1 MRYQLRQS
9 SVSAL
14 LILSHIPRL
23 VKDKFKK
30 PAPVG
35 AQAFK
40 SFYIRQGTWTEIVP
54 VPWGSSLTFT
64 VMVASPEPT
73 ILI

>member
-30 PAPVG
+30 PASGRTQAYIVLYHPV
-35 AQAFK
+35 
-40 SFYIRQGTWTEIVP
+40 TWTETVP
-54 VPWGSSLTFT
+54 LPWGSSLTFT
-64 VMVASPEPT
+64 VMVASPGPT